1 MTKDFFASRKPS
13 VVLPFIVFPSNRW
26 QLNLS
31 PPVHTC
37 VASFSLT
44 SQHHAHWSFH
54 PTSFARYFIAGNL
67 CELVGTG
74 WYFSLFWTTPTPNLR
89 ATYHPRRWIH
99 LDARLLG
106 PGTMTSVITTGYPV
120 LGFSP
125 PQVGYLWT
133 PGWWGWGNGGYFFH
147 EGFWGPTVGFYGGIN
162 YGFGYVGTSDSADP
176 KLRQFITCNI
186 CLLPTRTIRTR

>member
-125 PQVGYLWT
+125 PRSDIYGLQA
-133 PGWWGWGNGGYFFH
+133 GGDGVMAATSFMKDFGGRLS
-147 EGFWGPTVGFYGGIN
+147 GFTAESIMASA
-162 YGFGYVGTSDSADP
+162 TSAH
-176 KLRQFITCNI
+176 QT
-186 CLLPTRTIRTR
+186 LPIRN